1 MKSVHGK
8 GVYIFGEGVNVFAIA
23 VYIHALAVNRFLAL
37 QIRNTMTTNSIQT
50 SIKPA

>member
-1 MKSVHGK
+1 MKSVHGE

-37 QIRNTMTTNSIQT
+37 QIRNTMTTSLIQT
-50 SIKPA
+50 VVKSV